1 MDSLKVIGGAKL
13 KGKIKISGA
22 KNSALPL
29 MACSLLLSKG
39 ELKLVSMPNLA
50 DTRFMSI
57 LLSSLGMKSRIE
69 NNIAYISGEPK
80 TYIAEYDIVRKM
92 RASILVLGP
101 LLTKYRIAKV
111 SLPGGCSIGTR
122 PVDLHINAFQKMGAS
137 ILLKD
142 GYIEAK
148 APNKG
153 LYGADISFPK
163 ISVGATENVIM
174 AATLANGR
182 TRILNAA
189 KEPEIIDLANCLIRM
204 GASIKG
210 AGSSEIIINGVKEL
224 EGCNH
229 KVIPDR
235 IEAGSFAIAAA
246 ITKSSLELCNCEPK
260 HLKSLSKKLINAG
273 VNWESDK
280 DIIKITSD
288 GILKPVNVQ
297 TSEYPDFP
305 TDLQAQFMTLM
316 TVANGNSEIIENIF
330 ENRFMHVPELLRM
343 GANISVNG
351 GVAKVSGVQNL
362 KGAQIMATDLRASIS
377 LIIAALRAEGESYI
391 SRIYHLD
398 RGYEK
403 IEQKFQDC
411 GANIERITN

>member
-1 MDSLKVIGGAKL
+1 MDSLKVVGGAKL

-39 ELKLVSMPNLA
+39 ELKLDSMPNLA

-101 LLTKYRIAKV
+101 LLAKYRIAKV

-122 PVDLHINAFQKMGAS
+122 PVDLHINAFEKMGAS

-142 GYIEAK
+142 GYIEAQ

-153 LYGADISFPK
+153 LHGADISFPK

-174 AATLANGR
+174 AASLANGR

-189 KEPEIIDLANCLIRM
+189 KEPEIMDLANCLNRM

-210 AGSSEIIINGVKEL
+210 AGSSEITIDGVKEL

-260 HLKSLSKKLINAG
+260 HLESLSKKLINAG
-273 VNWESDK
+273 VNWKSDK
-280 DIIKITSD
+280 DIIKISSD

-398 RGYEK
+398 RGYEQ

>member
-1 MDSLKVIGGAKL
+1 MRSLVALKKLMKRTDS
-13 KGKIKISGA
+13 
-22 KNSALPL
+22 N
-29 MACSLLLSKG
+29 
-39 ELKLVSMPNLA
+39 
-50 DTRFMSI
+50 F
-57 LLSSLGMKSRIE
+57 
-69 NNIAYISGEPK
+69 
-80 TYIAEYDIVRKM
+80 
-92 RASILVLGP
+92 
-101 LLTKYRIAKV
+101 
-111 SLPGGCSIGTR
+111 
-122 PVDLHINAFQKMGAS
+122 
-137 ILLKD
+137 
-142 GYIEAK
+142 
-148 APNKG
+148 NKG
-153 LYGADISFPK
+153 LYGADINFPK

-174 AATLANGR
+174 AASLANGR

-260 HLKSLSKKLINAG
+260 HLESLSKKLINAG
-273 VNWESDK
+273 VNWESNK

-377 LIIAALRAEGESYI
+377 LIIAALRAEGESFI

-398 RGYEK
+398 RGYER

>member
-1 MDSLKVIGGAKL
+1 
-13 KGKIKISGA
+13 
-22 KNSALPL
+22 
-29 MACSLLLSKG
+29 
-39 ELKLVSMPNLA
+39 
-50 DTRFMSI
+50 
-57 LLSSLGMKSRIE
+57 
-69 NNIAYISGEPK
+69 
-80 TYIAEYDIVRKM
+80 
-92 RASILVLGP
+92 
-101 LLTKYRIAKV
+101 
-111 SLPGGCSIGTR
+111 
-122 PVDLHINAFQKMGAS
+122 MGAS

-174 AATLANGR
+174 AASLANGR

-210 AGSSEIIINGVKEL
+210 AGSSEIIIDGVKEL

-260 HLKSLSKKLINAG
+260 HLESLSKKLINAG
-273 VNWESDK
+273 ISWESNK

-316 TVANGNSEIIENIF
+316 TV
-330 ENRFMHVPELLRM
+330 L
-343 GANISVNG
+343 
-351 GVAKVSGVQNL
+351 
-362 KGAQIMATDLRASIS
+362 MAI
-377 LIIAALRAEGESYI
+377 
-391 SRIYHLD
+391 
-398 RGYEK
+398 
-403 IEQKFQDC
+403 QK
-411 GANIERITN
+411 